1 MKISIVF
8 CHFKTGKMSAYTIAQ
23 FLKYCGNH
31 EMELVVINNNAGD
44 NSEEY
49 FEPFKGQIKYIEYP
63 KDKLSSHGIGIDYSL
78 YSGAITNE
86 YFITAESDS
95 FPTKE
100 GWLDYYENLINS
112 GFDCAGS
119 VLKLSGGTYLHPAGA
134 LYKKS
139 VWEEANK
146 YCQIIPYNYYPN
158 MAMKDGFP
166 THLMVHKDIVNDVL
180 GEPEDYIEL
189 SESYKPYSAALA
201 EEKRLHYSPVCQP
214 FHQGMGSSQEALRSY
229 GLRTIESEAKTI
241 DLIGKQKLIHRMGA
255 EPGQWFSWYHAAMD
269 KKVFHVPTETKWVNG
284 KEGQQQEYTLMEN
297 GFKHLWGIS
306 AYHGYTPEKEKDIA
320 LFKQSIPEQLYQ
332 TLPQYLKIEKQKQ

>member
-78 YSGAITNE
+78 SSGAITNE

-139 VWEEANK
+139 IWEEANK

-255 EPGQWFSWYHAAMD
+255 EPGQWFSWYHAAMG
-269 KKVFHVPTETKWVNG
+269 KKVFHIPTETKWVDG

-320 LFKQSIPEQLYQ
+320 LLKQSIPEQLYQ
-332 TLPQYLKIEKQKQ
+332 TLPQHLKIQQ

>member
-23 FLKYCGNH
+23 FLKYCGSH

-49 FEPFKGQIKYIEYP
+49 FEPFKGHIKYIEYP

-78 YSGAITNE
+78 SSGAITNE

-139 VWEEANK
+139 IWEEANK

-255 EPGQWFSWYHAAMD
+255 EPGQWFSWYHAAMG
-269 KKVFHVPTETKWVNG
+269 KKVFHVPTETKWVDG

-306 AYHGYTPEKEKDIA
+306 AYHEYTPEKEKDIA
-320 LFKQSIPEQLYQ
+320 LLKQSIPEQLYQ
-332 TLPQYLKIEKQKQ
+332 TLPQHLKIQQ

>member
-1 MKISIVF
+1 MNISILLP
-8 CHFKTGKMSAYTIAQ
+8 HFKTGMMSAYTLSKLFEHKGEHNIQ
-23 FLKYCGNH
+23 
-31 EMELVVINNNAGD
+31 VIVIDNNYGD
-44 NSEEY
+44 GSTEY
-49 FEPFKGQIKYIEYP
+49 LLPFVDAIQYVPYP
-63 KDKLSSHGIGIDYSL
+63 KKLLQSHGIAFDYVL
-78 YSGAITNE
+78 KNGHVKNDW
-86 YFITAESDS
+86 FITIESDS

-100 GWLDYYENLINS
+100 GWLDYYEGLINS

-255 EPGQWFSWYHAAMD
+255 EPGQWFSWYHAAMG

-332 TLPQYLKIEKQKQ
+332 TLPQHLKIEK